1 MLRVL
6 YVCFR
11 LSFTAPLGGSYYYPC
26 FADEEMKLGF
36 FSLRSEP
43 VSNVEIFLYVP
54 VRSRELIYIES
65 AIFLKMRLILF
76 LEDIFMYSLRIVTV
90 NYVL

>member
-43 VSNVEIFLYVP
+43 VSSVEIFLCVP
-54 VRSRELIYIES
+54 MRSRELIYIES
-65 AIFLKMRLILF
+65 AIFFLKMRLIF
-76 LEDIFMYSLRIVTV
+76 FS
-90 NYVL
+90 